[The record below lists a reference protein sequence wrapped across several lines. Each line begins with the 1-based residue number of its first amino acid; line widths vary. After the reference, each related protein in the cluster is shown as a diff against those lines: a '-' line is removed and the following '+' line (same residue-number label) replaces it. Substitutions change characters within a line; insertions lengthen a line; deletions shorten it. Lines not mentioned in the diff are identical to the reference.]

1 MMFSNDNNIET
12 IAQLVE
18 QAKKY
23 VALKGEYL
31 RLTAVEKTVRLLT
44 AVAMTLVLSVVFLLA
59 LIAFSIA
66 LAFYF
71 GETMGYVLGFALVGG
86 IYILMLLACLAF
98 RKQWIERPLVRFLAK
113 LLME

>member
-44 AVAMTLVLSVVFLLA
+44 AVAMTLVL
-59 LIAFSIA
+59 
-66 LAFYF
+66 
-71 GETMGYVLGFALVGG
+71 
-86 IYILMLLACLAF
+86 
-98 RKQWIERPLVRFLAK
+98 
-113 LLME
+113 